1 MANAKVC
8 DRCGR
13 LIPQSRCRKIT
24 YDDCSYQHSWHD
36 AKVYEL
42 CPDCANK
49 CIRFIEGKDLSKSSS
64 ALRGTK
70 YDIAVIDELRGE

>member
-13 LIPQSRCRKIT
+13 LIPQNRYRKIT
-24 YDDCSYQHSWHD
+24 YDDCSYQNSWHD

-42 CPDCANK
+42 CPDCTNK
-49 CIRFIEGKDLSKSSS
+49 CIRFIEGKSPES
-64 ALRGTK
+64 AKGGLQGTT
-70 YDIAVIDELRGE
+70 YDYVVIDEMGGR